1 MQCVP
6 TKLVMSHEN
15 EGFSSLVIN
24 MWRYLDGVPPP
35 KKEKHD
41 NEGTHVNTEIF

>member
-1 MQCVP
+1 
-6 TKLVMSHEN
+6 
-15 EGFSSLVIN
+15 

-41 NEGTHVNTEIF
+41 NEGTNVNTKNNMTVPQG

>member
-1 MQCVP
+1 
-6 TKLVMSHEN
+6 
-15 EGFSSLVIN
+15 

-41 NEGTHVNTEIF
+41 NEGTNVNTKKIKNKMTVPQG